1 MFLWSPSYMVYMLP
15 AFLLVILA
23 QLWVKSTYRKWSQ
36 VRNSNNITGAE
47 AARRLLGYGNLLQVT
62 LEGAQGKLSDH
73 YDPRSQTLR
82 LSPAVAQEQSVAS
95 LAIAAHE
102 IGHALQ
108 DRDDYFP
115 LRFRA
120 AIVPAANIGSNLG
133 WILILIGLFIRGAFG
148 TQLAWIGVMAFA
160 IGAVFSLAT
169 LPVELNASARA
180 QALLTQSGLIQ
191 TIEDRRGVKAVLN
204 AAAFTYVAALA
215 AALLQL
221 LYYISLVGGISGR
234 RRR

>member
-15 AFLLVILA
+15 AFLLVMLA

-47 AARRLLGYGNLLQVT
+47 AARRLLDYGNLLQVT
-62 LEGAQGKLSDH
+62 LEGARGRLSDH

-133 WILILIGLFIRGAFG
+133 WILILIGLFIRSAFG

>member
-62 LEGAQGKLSDH
+62 LEGARGRLSDH

-180 QALLTQSGLIQ
+180 QALLAQSGLIQ

>member
-1 MFLWSPSYMVYMLP
+1 
-15 AFLLVILA
+15 
-23 QLWVKSTYRKWSQ
+23 
-36 VRNSNNITGAE
+36 
-47 AARRLLGYGNLLQVT
+47 
-62 LEGAQGKLSDH
+62 
-73 YDPRSQTLR
+73 
-82 LSPAVAQEQSVAS
+82 
-95 LAIAAHE
+95 
-102 IGHALQ
+102 
-108 DRDDYFP
+108 
-115 LRFRA
+115 
-120 AIVPAANIGSNLG
+120 
-133 WILILIGLFIRGAFG
+133 
-148 TQLAWIGVMAFA
+148 MAFA

>member
-1 MFLWSPSYMVYMLP
+1 MFLWSPNYIVYMLP

-62 LEGAQGKLSDH
+62 LEGARGRLSDH

-82 LSPAVAQEQSVAS
+82 LSPSVAQEQSVAS

-191 TIEDRRGVKAVLN
+191 TMEDRRGVKAVLN

>member
-1 MFLWSPSYMVYMLP
+1 MFLWDPSYIIFMLP
-15 AFLLVILA
+15 AFLLVMLA
-23 QLWVKSTYRKWSQ
+23 QIWVNSTYRKWSQ
-36 VRNSNNITGAE
+36 VGNSNNISGVE
-47 AARRLLGYGNLLQVT
+47 AARHLLSHGNLHQVT
-62 LEGAQGKLSDH
+62 LEGAQGRLSDH
-73 YDPRSQTLR
+73 YDPRRQILR
-82 LSPAVAQEQSVAS
+82 LSPAVSQGKSIAS

-108 DRDDYFP
+108 DNEDYLP

-120 AIVPAANIGSNLG
+120 AIVPAVNLGSNLG
-133 WILILIGLFIRGAFG
+133 WILILIGLFIRGALG
-148 TQLAWIGVMAFA
+148 TQLAWIGVAAFA
-160 IGAVFSLAT
+160 LGAVFSFAT

-180 QALLTQSGLIQ
+180 QALLTTSGLIR
-191 TIEDRRGVKAVLN
+191 TEEDQRGVKAVLN
-204 AAAFTYVAALA
+204 AAAFTYIAALA

>member
-1 MFLWSPSYMVYMLP
+1 MFLWDPSYIIFMLP
-15 AFLLVILA
+15 AFLLVMLA
-23 QLWVKSTYRKWSQ
+23 QIWVSSIYRKWSQ
-36 VRNSNNITGAE
+36 VHNSNNISGVE
-47 AARRLLGYGNLLQVT
+47 AARHLLSYGNLHQVT
-62 LEGAQGKLSDH
+62 LEGAQGRLSDH
-73 YDPRSQTLR
+73 YDPRSQILR
-82 LSPAVAQEQSVAS
+82 LSPAVSQGKSVAS
-95 LAIAAHE
+95 LAITAHE

-108 DRDDYFP
+108 DNEDYFP

-148 TQLAWIGVMAFA
+148 TQLAWMGVMAFA
-160 IGAVFSLAT
+160 LGAVFSFAT

-180 QALLTQSGLIQ
+180 QALLTTSGLIQ
-191 TIEDRRGVKAVLN
+191 TDEDLRGVKAVLN
-204 AAAFTYVAALA
+204 AAAFTYIAALA

>member
-1 MFLWSPSYMVYMLP
+1 MFLWDPSYIIFMLP
-15 AFLLVILA
+15 AFLLVMLA
-23 QLWVKSTYRKWSQ
+23 QIWVNSTYRKWSQ
-36 VRNSNNITGAE
+36 VRNSNNISGVE
-47 AARRLLGYGNLLQVT
+47 AARHLLRHGNLHQVT
-62 LEGAQGKLSDH
+62 LEGAQGRLSDH
-73 YDPRSQTLR
+73 YDPRSQLLR
-82 LSPAVAQEQSVAS
+82 LSPAVSQGKSVAS

-108 DRDDYFP
+108 DNEDYLP

-120 AIVPAANIGSNLG
+120 AIVPAVNIGSNLG

-148 TQLAWIGVMAFA
+148 TQLAWMGVAAFA
-160 IGAVFSLAT
+160 FGVVFSFAT

-180 QALLTQSGLIQ
+180 QALLTTSGLIQ
-191 TIEDRRGVKAVLN
+191 TEEDRRGVKAVLN
-204 AAAFTYVAALA
+204 AAAFTYIAALA

-221 LYYISLVGGISGR
+221 LYYIGLVGGISGR

>member
-15 AFLLVILA
+15 AFLLVMLA

-47 AARRLLGYGNLLQVT
+47 AARRLLDYGNLLQVT
-62 LEGAQGKLSDH
+62 LEGARGRLSDH
-73 YDPRSQTLR
+73 YDPRSQTPR

-133 WILILIGLFIRGAFG
+133 WILILIGLFIRSAFG